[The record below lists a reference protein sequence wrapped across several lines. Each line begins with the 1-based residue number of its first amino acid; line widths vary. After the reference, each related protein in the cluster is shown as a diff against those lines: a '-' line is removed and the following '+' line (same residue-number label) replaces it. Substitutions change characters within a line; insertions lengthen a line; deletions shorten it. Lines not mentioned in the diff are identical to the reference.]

1 MNMRVASRL
10 WLAIAMVSVVS
21 CSKDATAPTPSAVSA
36 DFLVSGKGLRRFYA
50 TEFPNAGGGQH
61 YVSDVTLSTDGYVH
75 AIYAYGTGGV
85 NGVPGT
91 FTNFRTKVSVAN
103 GDTVAAAIPA
113 PLRNANLGNATIGCA
128 GFGLVPYTDVIVY
141 ANAGVIDGTPN
152 WQSTADPG
160 GISKVYA
167 GRNAACSSTYFNVL
181 DTLMHVAARF
191 TMNGALQPQG
201 DKVLTPRTLTASV
214 ELSPAGVPLT
224 FVMDKYDTLSVLNYS
239 TGARLAS
246 VSLPMILRYIPANF
260 PANYRP
266 DVYMVT
272 KVNRAG
278 TSVSGIVNNVQGKVF
293 STFVYDIASSRL
305 TVRNQNV
312 TWNTPLYLSGLE
324 TFDDDGNVYYVS
336 RNNTT
341 VINRVTP
348 AGGDQV
354 YRTGFTSAGGV
365 GFLKHVD
372 NKLIVVL
379 TAPGDTRFSDSRGR
393 GRMYITVAE

>member
-1 MNMRVASRL
+1 MNKHLVFRFC
-10 WLAIAMVSVVS
+10 LAFLTLSSAS
-21 CSKDATAPTPSAVSA
+21 CSKDATAPTPTAASA

-61 YVSDVTLSTDGYVH
+61 YIGDVTLSTDGYVH
-75 AIYAYGTGGV
+75 AIFAYGAGT
-85 NGVPGT
+85 T
-91 FTNFRTKVSVAN
+91 FTSYRTKVSVAN
-103 GDTVAAAIPA
+103 GDTILTPIPA
-113 PLRNANLGNATIGCA
+113 LLRNANLSTATIGCA
-128 GFGLVPYTDVIVY
+128 GFGLVPYTDVLVY
-141 ANAGVIDGTPN
+141 SNAGVIDGTPN
-152 WQSTADPG
+152 WPSTADPG
-160 GISKVYA
+160 GISKVYV

-191 TMNGALQPQG
+191 TINGALQPQG

-214 ELSPAGVPLT
+214 EVSPTGVPLT
-224 FVMDKYDTLSVLNYS
+224 FVMDKYDSLFVLNYS

-246 VSLPMILRYIPANF
+246 ASLPMILRYIPSNF

-266 DVYMVT
+266 DVYMIT
-272 KVNRAG
+272 KVNRVG
-278 TSVSGIVNNVQGKVF
+278 TSVSGVINNVQGKVF
-293 STFVYDIASSRL
+293 STFVYDIASNRL
-305 TVRNQNV
+305 TVRIQNV
-312 TWNTPLYLSGLE
+312 TWNTPLYLSGFE

-354 YRTGFTSAGGV
+354 FRAGFTSAGGV